1 MAGFSLVSSSQF
13 LGTQDSFVASV
24 TNCLFVQLRTKFSRS
39 TTPALG
45 MEYTSGSLLNNLF
58 FLEVYIKLQVV
69 AVFLF
74 ISLMRSKQQD
84 PHLLQPGWPSFMVA
98 TPTSSPRILS
108 WPFKWDAGHQ
118 GCRLLLAHHQG
129 SLREDLP
136 NKNCT
141 SNLKCSAQA
150 TIQKGKFKFVTSLF
164 VVSTARA
171 SLVSI
176 TIISNPSYIG

>member
-1 MAGFSLVSSSQF
+1 
-13 LGTQDSFVASV
+13 
-24 TNCLFVQLRTKFSRS
+24 
-39 TTPALG
+39 
-45 MEYTSGSLLNNLF
+45 MEYTPGQAVEQLGVF
-58 FLEVYIKLQVV
+58 KVYIKLQVV
-69 AVFLF
+69 AGFLF

-129 SLREDLP
+129 FLREDLP

-150 TIQKGKFKFVTSLF
+150 TIQKGIEFKFVTSIF
-164 VVSTARA
+164 VSTARA
-171 SLVSI
+171 SLVII
-176 TIISNPSYIG
+176 TSISNPSILTLDEHLLTG